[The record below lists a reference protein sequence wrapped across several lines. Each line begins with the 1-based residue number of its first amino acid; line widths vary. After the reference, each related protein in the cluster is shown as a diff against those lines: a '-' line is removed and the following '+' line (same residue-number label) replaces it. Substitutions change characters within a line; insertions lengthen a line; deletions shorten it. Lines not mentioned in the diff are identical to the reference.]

1 MKGRIGPESIDAGAS
16 WPGHLSYRKTRTHER
31 KKKKKKEE
39 GISEGEWPGKQK
51 WRLRRWSGEGNRSG
65 RGRRAVWRRGWTSI
79 LPPCISSS
87 LFPWPFLWW
96 VFFSFKP
103 KTISR
108 FGGFGEVSERARYS
122 YPIYYWRR
130 DSPPRWLWLV
140 EWDTKLTIQNG
151 FHLTLRIKKF
161 E

>member
-1 MKGRIGPESIDAGAS
+1 MKKRSDANERQDWSGINRCGCKLTRAFK
-16 WPGHLSYRKTRTHER
+16 LSKNENAWE
-31 KKKKKKEE
+31 KKKE

-87 LFPWPFLWW
+87 LFLWPFLWW

-108 FGGFGEVSERARYS
+108 FGGFGEVSERASETLLS
-122 YPIYYWRR
+122 YIERDTPILYNTTEEEIR
-130 DSPPRWLWLV
+130 
-140 EWDTKLTIQNG
+140 
-151 FHLTLRIKKF
+151 HLADCD
-161 E
+161 